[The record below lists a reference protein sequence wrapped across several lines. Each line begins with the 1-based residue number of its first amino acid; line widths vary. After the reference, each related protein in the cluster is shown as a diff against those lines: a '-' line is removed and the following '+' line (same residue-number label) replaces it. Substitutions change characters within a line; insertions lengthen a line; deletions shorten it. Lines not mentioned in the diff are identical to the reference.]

1 MDQKNLFETPATYG
15 LLRLENLAGLAICIG
30 LLVMHRDAVRWP
42 VFVLLFAYIDVIGYF
57 PGAIVFRRARG
68 QPLSPAYYVLY
79 NTMHSALCALLVAGL
94 WAWFVRP
101 EWALLAMPI
110 HLFGDR
116 SLFGNFLKPFGVSFE
131 PAAHVEFARFR
142 ANYLGSSRVAGEQ
155 DAP

>member
-1 MDQKNLFETPATYG
+1 
-15 LLRLENLAGLAICIG
+15 
-30 LLVMHRDAVRWP
+30 
-42 VFVLLFAYIDVIGYF
+42 
-57 PGAIVFRRARG
+57 
-68 QPLSPAYYVLY
+68 
-79 NTMHSALCALLVAGL
+79 MHSALCALLVAGL